1 MNHSTSEFEALKCF
15 GYELCQ
21 KVFNSFGKYL
31 KNILAIQYRTEN
43 VRFHSVYGSSP
54 KPERTFDDLFRWVII
69 GTLGVMIFVLVHN
82 SKREQPEAKRF
93 FPFKARLKCW
103 CWHLLALSI
112 LTNQLSIVECRRLMD
127 QFDLVEVTQD
137 YRAWWIFAG
146 LFTCAG
152 ISQPEFRPKI
162 NHTKHCSLVIYF
174 PISNLIWCVVKSVW
188 SFMLL
193 DLMSLFRTEIIH
205 VVPQN
210 VCPSRRYAEFKKL
223 VLITAV
229 SLSKLNIILMEL
241 W

>member
-1 MNHSTSEFEALKCF
+1 MSGSIPFTVRRRN
-15 GYELCQ
+15 Q
-21 KVFNSFGKYL
+21 KGPSMTFFDGLLLGLWVSCYL
-31 KNILAIQYRTEN
+31 FLFTIRKEN
-43 VRFHSVYGSSP
+43 
-54 KPERTFDDLFRWVII
+54 
-69 GTLGVMIFVLVHN
+69 
-82 SKREQPEAKRF
+82 RF

-152 ISQPEFRPKI
+152 ISKPEFRPKI

-210 VCPSRRYAEFKKL
+210 VCPSRR
-223 VLITAV
+223 
-229 SLSKLNIILMEL
+229 
-241 W
+241 